1 MTSAEMKAL
10 LKAKDETIA
19 AKNQVIIILSD
30 MVDDL
35 RARVAPST
43 AVADHGHPGL
53 WPDTG
58 GESAPAVLD
67 IGTDWRAAAEEV
79 LGASPQ
85 ITVQPPRLVAQDR
98 SMWVTD
104 DEEDLMA
111 AVEAGEI
118 DMEEFER
125 KLAAI
130 QASNTEIQAVQ

>member
-1 MTSAEMKAL
+1 MKAL

-19 AKNQVIIILSD
+19 AKNQVIILLSD

-35 RARVAPST
+35 RARAAHAPLPYQ
-43 AVADHGHPGL
+43 VPI
-53 WPDTG
+53 PDTPEG
-58 GESAPAVLD
+58 VVLD